1 MQHLVDAMN
10 KGNKM
15 NHYLAAISRIFLGT
29 IFLGPVIIR
38 LSSIMS
44 QPDGYAAYQALLGH
58 LGLPGIFAPVIIL
71 IQLVGGSALVL
82 GYGTRFVAFFLA
94 AFALFLAFVL
104 GRMQPEVMF
113 LYMGI
118 AGGLVMLA
126 LNPDTPFSLDNLKK

>member
-1 MQHLVDAMN
+1 M
-10 KGNKM
+10 
-15 NHYLAAISRIFLGT
+15 
-29 IFLGPVIIR
+29 
-38 LSSIMS
+38 
-44 QPDGYAAYQALLGH
+44 
-58 LGLPGIFAPVIIL
+58 
-71 IQLVGGSALVL
+71 L

-126 LNPDTPFSLDNLKK
+126 LNPQTSFSLDNLKK

>member
-1 MQHLVDAMN
+1 
-10 KGNKM
+10 M
-15 NHYLAAISRIFLGT
+15 NHYLAAVSRIFLGT

-38 LSSIMS
+38 LSSIVN
-44 QPDGYAAYQALLGH
+44 QPDGYVAYQALLGH
-58 LGLPGIFAPVIIL
+58 LGLPGIFAPVIIF
-71 IQLVGGSALVL
+71 IQLVGGAALVL

-126 LNPDTPFSLDNLKK
+126 LNPQTSFSLDNLKK

>member
-1 MQHLVDAMN
+1 
-10 KGNKM
+10 
-15 NHYLAAISRIFLGT
+15 
-29 IFLGPVIIR
+29 
-38 LSSIMS
+38 MS

>member
-1 MQHLVDAMN
+1 MN

-15 NHYLAAISRIFLGT
+15 NHYLAAVSRIFLGT

-94 AFALFLAFVL
+94 AFALFLAFLL

>member
-1 MQHLVDAMN
+1 
-10 KGNKM
+10 M

-71 IQLVGGSALVL
+71 IQLVGGGALVL

>member
-1 MQHLVDAMN
+1 
-10 KGNKM
+10 M